1 MQRDL
6 MVELTNDEL
15 KCISA
20 FESLTGAMVRDCIIS
35 ESEIVFI
42 VSEGELGKAIGK
54 KGANITR
61 VRQSFGR
68 QVLVFEDNEQMEK
81 FVRSLFAPIAVTN
94 INVHDKMDSKTI
106 YVHVDERDRGS
117 AIGKDGKR
125 IKLARTLV
133 QRKFN
138 CDLRLATH

>member
-1 MQRDL
+1 
-6 MVELTNDEL
+6 MVELTNDDL
-15 KCISA
+15 KCIST
-20 FESLTGAMVRDCIIS
+20 FEELTGASVRDCIIA
-35 ESEIVFI
+35 EDAITFI
-42 VSEGELGKAIGK
+42 VAEGDLGKAIGK

-61 VRQSFGR
+61 VRQAFGR
-68 QVLVFEDNEQMEK
+68 QVLVFEDSEQMEK

-106 YVHVDERDRGS
+106 YVHVDERDRGT
-117 AIGKDGKR
+117 AIGKGGNR